1 MFQLN
6 GGNLRRKQ
14 LPQALRERHL
24 RFGDVARTAIVK
36 LQRANNGVAS
46 RKRHDNAG
54 SQAFD
59 AIGESNLLRCAQHT
73 QLAVFKRGMRSLCA
87 NGRAAWADFFVVSGI
102 PQNRLTI
109 GNRHSLRP
117 NGGQQQMT
125 HLLRR
130 GNVETLLEARERLR
144 RDFKNRIGLTSTH
157 RIGIKA
163 RIDEQCHG
171 NGERNTRDHVQI
183 AHRFGPGHRARK
195 HRGREHAYRRKH
207 DIEHARIYI
216 SRWFGHEVPF
226 IRWATPPAG
235 RNFENVS

>member
-1 MFQLN
+1 
-6 GGNLRRKQ
+6 
-14 LPQALRERHL
+14 
-24 RFGDVARTAIVK
+24 
-36 LQRANNGVAS
+36 
-46 RKRHDNAG
+46 
-54 SQAFD
+54 
-59 AIGESNLLRCAQHT
+59 
-73 QLAVFKRGMRSLCA
+73 MRSLCA

-117 NGGQQQMT
+117 NGGQQQMA

-130 GNVETLLEARERLR
+130 GNVETLLEARKRLR